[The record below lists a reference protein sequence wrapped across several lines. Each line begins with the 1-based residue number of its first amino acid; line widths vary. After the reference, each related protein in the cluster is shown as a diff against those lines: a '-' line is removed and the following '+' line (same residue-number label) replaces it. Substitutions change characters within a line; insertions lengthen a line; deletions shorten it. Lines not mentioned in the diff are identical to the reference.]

1 MPENE
6 TPVESTSAE
15 STPVETHETPA
26 EESPRMGLRIDERTG
41 RKVVETIPSGVEI
54 KEPEKA
60 EPVEEQAE
68 QAQQP
73 QVQEP
78 QIQQPQIQQPQIQQP
93 QFYSPAELSLAIQM
107 GQVDESKIPPE
118 YQPQYLAMKQQN
130 APKPPPQKSEAE
142 LRNEFLD
149 AVNKAAHDKAMKDVG
164 ITEDELSMG
173 EFSDNDEIQT
183 KVSRYKAALDVARSQ
198 IISGYSEQVRIEQ
211 MKAQQEN
218 EFKKGVADW
227 INEQRA
233 AEPNFDEIGFFMQ
246 EHYKTMPY
254 EKAAAIAPAIQKAM
268 QGKLDPQS
276 AEVVRNYYEDCRKEF
291 YAKKNG
297 TSTTPSP
304 RSPSVERKGTG
315 QDVVKPIDYAE
326 QLRAAP
332 VRDKSKIVE
341 AWLSS
346 MKR

>member
-6 TPVESTSAE
+6 TPVESTPAE
-15 STPVETHETPA
+15 STPVEANETPA

-41 RKVVETIPSGVEI
+41 RKVVETIPSGAAVEG
-54 KEPEKA
+54 PEKA
-60 EPVEEQAE
+60 EPVEEQAA
-68 QAQQP
+68 QDQQP

-78 QIQQPQIQQPQIQQP
+78 QIQQQQVQQP

-107 GQVDESKIPPE
+107 GQVDESRIPPE

-130 APKPPPQKSEAE
+130 APKPPPQKSETE

-276 AEVVRNYYEDCRKEF
+276 AEVVKNYYEDCRKEF

-304 RSPSVERKGTG
+304 RSPSVERKGTW

>member
-6 TPVESTSAE
+6 TPVESTPAE

-41 RKVVETIPSGVEI
+41 RKVVETIPSGVET
-54 KEPEKA
+54 KEPEKV
-60 EPVEEQAE
+60 EPTEEPPAEEQAA
-68 QAQQP
+68 QAQHPQVQP
-73 QVQEP
+73 QV
-78 QIQQPQIQQPQIQQP
+78 QQP

-107 GQVDESKIPPE
+107 GQVDESRIPPE

-276 AEVVRNYYEDCRKEF
+276 AEVVKNYYEDCRKEF

>member
-1 MPENE
+1 MPDNE
-6 TPVESTSAE
+6 TPVESTPEE

-41 RKVVETIPSGVEI
+41 RKVVETIPSGVET
-54 KEPEKA
+54 KEPEKV
-60 EPVEEQAE
+60 EPTEEPPAE
-68 QAQQP
+68 QPQAQP
-73 QVQEP
+73 QVQK
-78 QIQQPQIQQPQIQQP
+78 P

-254 EKAAAIAPAIQKAM
+254 EKAVAIAPAVQKAM

-276 AEVVRNYYEDCRKEF
+276 AEVVKNYYEDCRKEF

-315 QDVVKPIDYAE
+315 QDVVKTIDYAE

-332 VRDKSKIVE
+332 ARDKSKIVE

>member
-73 QVQEP
+73 QV
-78 QIQQPQIQQPQIQQP
+78 QQPQIQQP

-276 AEVVRNYYEDCRKEF
+276 AEVVKNYYEDCRKEF

>member
-6 TPVESTSAE
+6 TPVESTPAE

-41 RKVVETIPSGVEI
+41 RKVVETIPSGAET

-60 EPVEEQAE
+60 EPTEQPQAE
-68 QAQQP
+68 EPPAEQPQVQQP
-73 QVQEP
+73 QVQKT
-78 QIQQPQIQQPQIQQP
+78 

-149 AVNKAAHDKAMKDVG
+149 AVNKAARDKAMKDVG

-198 IISGYSEQVRIEQ
+198 IISGYSEQVRVEQ

-227 INEQRA
+227 IDEQRA

-254 EKAAAIAPAIQKAM
+254 EKAVAIAPAIQKAM

-276 AEVVRNYYEDCRKEF
+276 AEVVKNYYEDCRKEF

>member
-6 TPVESTSAE
+6 TPVESTPAE

-41 RKVVETIPSGVEI
+41 RKVVETIPSGAEVEVP
-54 KEPEKA
+54 EPENH
-60 EPVEEQAE
+60 EPAEEQAK
-68 QAQQP
+68 QVQQP
-73 QVQEP
+73 QA
-78 QIQQPQIQQPQIQQP
+78 QPQVQQP

-107 GQVDESKIPPE
+107 GQVDESRIPPE

-130 APKPPPQKSEAE
+130 APKPPPQKSETE

-198 IISGYSEQVRIEQ
+198 IISGYSEQVRVEQ

-227 INEQRA
+227 IDEQRA

-254 EKAAAIAPAIQKAM
+254 EKAVAIAPAIQKAM

-276 AEVVRNYYEDCRKEF
+276 AEVVKNYYEDCRKEF

>member
-6 TPVESTSAE
+6 TPVESTPAE

-41 RKVVETIPSGVEI
+41 RKVVETIPSGAEVEG
-54 KEPEKA
+54 PEKA
-60 EPVEEQAE
+60 EPVEEHAE

-73 QVQEP
+73 QVQ
-78 QIQQPQIQQPQIQQP
+78 QPQVQQP

-107 GQVDESKIPPE
+107 GQVDESRIPPE

-218 EFKKGVADW
+218 EFKQGVADW

-276 AEVVRNYYEDCRKEF
+276 AEVVKNYYEDCRKEF

-332 VRDKSKIVE
+332 MRDKSKIVE

>member
-6 TPVESTSAE
+6 TPVESTPAE

-41 RKVVETIPSGVEI
+41 RKVVETIPSGAET

-60 EPVEEQAE
+60 EPTEQPQAE
-68 QAQQP
+68 EPPAEQPQAQP
-73 QVQEP
+73 QV
-78 QIQQPQIQQPQIQQP
+78 QQP

-130 APKPPPQKSEAE
+130 APEPPPQKSEAE

-198 IISGYSEQVRIEQ
+198 IISGYSEQVRVEQ

-227 INEQRA
+227 IDEQRA

-276 AEVVRNYYEDCRKEF
+276 AEVVKNYYEDCRKEF

-332 VRDKSKIVE
+332 ARDKSKIVE

>member
-41 RKVVETIPSGVEI
+41 RKVVETIPSEAEVEAP
-54 KEPEKA
+54 EPENH
-60 EPVEEQAE
+60 EPAEEQVQQP
-68 QAQQP
+68 QAQEPQVQQP
-73 QVQEP
+73 QV
-78 QIQQPQIQQPQIQQP
+78 QQP

-130 APKPPPQKSEAE
+130 APEPPPQKSEAE

-198 IISGYSEQVRIEQ
+198 IISGYSEQVRVEQ

-227 INEQRA
+227 IDEQRA

-254 EKAAAIAPAIQKAM
+254 EKAVAIAPAIQKAM

-276 AEVVRNYYEDCRKEF
+276 AEVVKNYYEDCRKEF

-332 VRDKSKIVE
+332 ARDKSKIVE

>member
-6 TPVESTSAE
+6 TPVESTPAE

-41 RKVVETIPSGVEI
+41 RKVVETIPSGAEVEAP
-54 KEPEKA
+54 KKA
-60 EPVEEQAE
+60 EPSEEQVQ
-68 QAQQP
+68 QAQQVQEVQPP
-73 QVQEP
+73 QVQ
-78 QIQQPQIQQPQIQQP
+78 QS

-107 GQVDESKIPPE
+107 GQVDESRIPPE

-130 APKPPPQKSEAE
+130 APEPPPQKSETE

-198 IISGYSEQVRIEQ
+198 IISGYSEQVRVEQ

-227 INEQRA
+227 IDEQRT

-254 EKAAAIAPAIQKAM
+254 EKAVAIAPAIQKAM

-276 AEVVRNYYEDCRKEF
+276 AEVVKNYYEDCRKEF
-291 YAKKNG
+291 YAK
-297 TSTTPSP
+297 
-304 RSPSVERKGTG
+304 
-315 QDVVKPIDYAE
+315 
-326 QLRAAP
+326 
-332 VRDKSKIVE
+332 
-341 AWLSS
+341 
-346 MKR
+346 

>member
-1 MPENE
+1 
-6 TPVESTSAE
+6 
-15 STPVETHETPA
+15 
-26 EESPRMGLRIDERTG
+26 
-41 RKVVETIPSGVEI
+41 
-54 KEPEKA
+54 
-60 EPVEEQAE
+60 
-68 QAQQP
+68 
-73 QVQEP
+73 
-78 QIQQPQIQQPQIQQP
+78 
-93 QFYSPAELSLAIQM
+93 
-107 GQVDESKIPPE
+107 
-118 YQPQYLAMKQQN
+118 MKQQN

-254 EKAAAIAPAIQKAM
+254 EKAVAIAPAIQKAM

-276 AEVVRNYYEDCRKEF
+276 AEVVKNYYEDCRKEF

>member
-6 TPVESTSAE
+6 MPVESTPAE
-15 STPVETHETPA
+15 STPVETNETPA

-41 RKVVETIPSGVEI
+41 RKVVETIPNGVET
-54 KEPEKA
+54 KEPDKA
-60 EPVEEQAE
+60 EPAEEQAE

-78 QIQQPQIQQPQIQQP
+78 QVQQS

-130 APKPPPQKSEAE
+130 APKPPPQKSETE

-198 IISGYSEQVRIEQ
+198 IISGYSEQVRVEQ

-227 INEQRA
+227 IDEQRA

-276 AEVVRNYYEDCRKEF
+276 AEVVKNYYEDCRKEF

-332 VRDKSKIVE
+332 ARDKSKIVE

>member
-60 EPVEEQAE
+60 EPIEEQAE

-73 QVQEP
+73 QVQE
-78 QIQQPQIQQPQIQQP
+78 PQIQQPQIQQP

-149 AVNKAAHDKAMKDVG
+149 AVNNAAHDKAMKDVG

>member
-6 TPVESTSAE
+6 TPVESTPAE
-15 STPVETHETPA
+15 STPVEIHETPA

-41 RKVVETIPSGVEI
+41 RKVVETIPGGVET
-54 KEPEKA
+54 KEPEKVEPTEEPPA
-60 EPVEEQAE
+60 EQPQAE
-68 QAQQP
+68 QPQDQP
-73 QVQEP
+73 QVQK
-78 QIQQPQIQQPQIQQP
+78 P

-164 ITEDELSMG
+164 ITEDELAMG

-254 EKAAAIAPAIQKAM
+254 EKAATIAPAIQKAM

-276 AEVVRNYYEDCRKEF
+276 AEVVRSYYEDCRKEF

-326 QLRAAP
+326 QLRSAP
-332 VRDKSKIVE
+332 ARDKSKIVE